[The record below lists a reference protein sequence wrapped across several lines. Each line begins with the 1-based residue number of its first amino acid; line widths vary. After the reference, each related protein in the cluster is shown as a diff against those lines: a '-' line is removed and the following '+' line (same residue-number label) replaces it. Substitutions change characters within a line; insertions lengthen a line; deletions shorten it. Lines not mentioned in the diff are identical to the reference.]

1 MTSENGLEWNKPDS
15 GCSGTA
21 DVSVLAVIGR
31 QVTAHRKMETQS
43 GGRQGTT
50 FVSKKVTTM
59 ALVTLR
65 IVDGVDR
72 GRVYEDL
79 PTPITVGREEGNVVR
94 LSDERVSRFHLKI
107 QEDRNR
113 IVLTDLASTNGTRVN
128 GEPVQVAEIRP
139 GDLITLGKTVILVGS
154 RQQIAQRL
162 AELRKRLEEERQKQG
177 KAAPEDGV
185 ASSEWSSSWYSPS
198 LDSELHWE
206 EEAESLRPIAELIPP
221 EIPADLSPAQ
231 LAQLAEL
238 LQFFHLRLR
247 RVIRTGTVHAASEDE
262 HVTLDQRQWQSLLDL
277 YARLAEYL
285 RAIGEPPL

>member
-1 MTSENGLEWNKPDS
+1 
-15 GCSGTA
+15 
-21 DVSVLAVIGR
+21 
-31 QVTAHRKMETQS
+31 
-43 GGRQGTT
+43 
-50 FVSKKVTTM
+50 M

-162 AELRKRLEEERQKQG
+162 AELRKRLEAERQKKG
-177 KAAPEDGV
+177 KASPEEAV
-185 ASSEWSSSWYSPS
+185 SSSEWSSSWYSPS

-221 EIPADLSPAQ
+221 EFPRRSLSRSTGPAGRAFAVFPPAVAAGHSHGDGPSGLRGRACDARPAAVAESAGPVCPAGRVSP
-231 LAQLAEL
+231 
-238 LQFFHLRLR
+238 RDWR
-247 RVIRTGTVHAASEDE
+247 AAS
-262 HVTLDQRQWQSLLDL
+262 VS
-277 YARLAEYL
+277 
-285 RAIGEPPL
+285 

>member
-1 MTSENGLEWNKPDS
+1 
-15 GCSGTA
+15 
-21 DVSVLAVIGR
+21 
-31 QVTAHRKMETQS
+31 
-43 GGRQGTT
+43 
-50 FVSKKVTTM
+50 M

-94 LSDERVSRFHLKI
+94 LSDERVSRYHLKI

-162 AELRKRLEEERQKQG
+162 SELRKRLEKEQERLPEVF
-177 KAAPEDGV
+177 AAASES
-185 ASSEWSSSWYSPS
+185 SSEISSSWYSPS

-206 EEAESLRPIAELIPP
+206 EGAETLRPIAELVPP
-221 EIPADLSPAQ
+221 ELPGDLSPAQ
-231 LAQLAEL
+231 MAQLAEL
-238 LQFFHLRLR
+238 LQFIHLRLR
-247 RVIRTGTVHAASEDE
+247 RVIRSSVVCDNDE
-262 HVTLDQRQWQSLLDL
+262 QERVTLNQRQWQSLLDL

>member
-1 MTSENGLEWNKPDS
+1 
-15 GCSGTA
+15 
-21 DVSVLAVIGR
+21 
-31 QVTAHRKMETQS
+31 
-43 GGRQGTT
+43 
-50 FVSKKVTTM
+50 M

-128 GEPVQVAEIRP
+128 GEPVQIAEIRP
-139 GDLITLGKTVILVGS
+139 GDIITIGKSVILVGS

-162 AELRKRLEEERQKQG
+162 AELRKRLEKEREAHRG
-177 KAAPEDGV
+177 LV
-185 ASSEWSSSWYSPS
+185 ADDRSPGSELSSSWYSPS
-198 LDSELHWE
+198 LDSELHWD
-206 EEAESLRPIAELIPP
+206 EEAEALRPIAELVPP
-221 EIPADLSPAQ
+221 ELPEDLSPAQ

-247 RVIRTGTVHAASEDE
+247 RVIRSGTVHRGDE
-262 HVTLDQRQWQSLLDL
+262 KELITLDQRQWQSLLDL

-285 RAIGEPPL
+285 RAIGEPPI